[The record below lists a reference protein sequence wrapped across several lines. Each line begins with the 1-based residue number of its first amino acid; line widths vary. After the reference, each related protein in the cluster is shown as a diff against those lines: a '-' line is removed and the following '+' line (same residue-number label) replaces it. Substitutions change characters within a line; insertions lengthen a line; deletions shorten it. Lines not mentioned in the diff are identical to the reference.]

1 MLGRSMHT
9 HPELSGPH
17 QKKKKKKPQRKR
29 QHLVYFKYSR
39 GHTLTSSLAHTLL
52 GCKAKK
58 QRSSP
63 GACRG
68 SVRALW
74 DGSTARGFAARL
86 SAPDPPPAATAQPQS
101 WGRAHPTCGYTMQ
114 ILTKRPSRKSF
125 SSIWMGYHRGSNRTA
140 FNMRSALKSGTSVGF
155 SEVLK

>member
-1 MLGRSMHT
+1 MHT

-74 DGSTARGFAARL
+74 DGSTARGFAAPL